1 MKGHV
6 VPRESLY
13 RQFDD
18 IARGRVQGGAR
29 AAHQAVIDRL
39 AANQRVA
46 EGAGWTSCSLERA
59 AGLGRLTVWGV
70 PPGQQARQQVP
81 DWMPDTD

>member
-1 MKGHV
+1 MSAHV
-6 VPRESLY
+6 VSRESLY

-39 AANQRVA
+39 AANQLAA
-46 EGAGWTSCSLERA
+46 EAAGWTSCSLERA
-59 AGLGRLTVWGV
+59 AGLGRLMAWGV
-70 PPGQQARQQVP
+70 PPGVLVRHPVP
-81 DWMPDTD
+81 DWLPESG

>member
-1 MKGHV
+1 MSDHV

-39 AANQRVA
+39 AANQVA
-46 EGAGWTSCSLERA
+46 AEAAGWTSCSLERA
-59 AGLGRLTVWGV
+59 AGLGRLMAWGV
-70 PPGQQARQQVP
+70 PPGLLARQPVP
-81 DWMPDTD
+81 DWLPSTD